1 MSGVRWV
8 ETTKRE
14 AMPRRATFYV
24 VLLLATM
31 LGCTA
36 ALKRPFSSS
45 QSSADDDGDGSG
57 SQTAV
62 RGVDDSSRPSR
73 RSSGVFDAM
82 DERPA
87 PSADWQAAN
96 EGIVKDMHAHLK
108 RRKQSEEADLL
119 GRSPI
124 SKVLDFFGS
133 QYFRNLR
140 KSVGIFVGAWF
151 WYVLNTKT
159 YVQPEYED

>member
-1 MSGVRWV
+1 MR
-8 ETTKRE
+8 
-14 AMPRRATFYV
+14 RRATYPV
-24 VLLLATM
+24 VLLLAAM

-36 ALKRPFSSS
+36 ALKRPFTSS
-45 QSSADDDGDGSG
+45 QSSADDDGGGSG